1 MDVQVVDPAQA
12 PPAPATAAVAP
23 VSTVAP
29 PTLPVPPTQTL
40 PSPPTSH
47 GDLTPAIAK
56 IFGSGDAPSSASLNV
71 SYRVARPLDEIVT
84 VFSDPNTGKEIAQF
98 PSEMIIQIAEFFDKQ
113 SGITL
118 DRNA

>member
-1 MDVQVVDPAQA
+1 MDVQLVDPAPVAAAAQPQAAPTVSAVPA
-12 PPAPATAAVAP
+12 PPLPTPTA
-23 VSTVAP
+23 
-29 PTLPVPPTQTL
+29 QTL

-47 GDLTPAIAK
+47 GDLSPAIAK
-56 IFGSGDAPSSASLNV
+56 IFGSGDAPQSVSLNV

-84 VFSDPNTGKEIAQF
+84 VFSDPATGKEIAQF